1 MELIKPTRVLWTRYS
16 ALLNGLTRSAFVF
29 LFVYTASAKL
39 FEFNSFRDVLFLSPL
54 IGKYAGFYAWAV
66 PIIELIVVG
75 LLLYKRTEKAGTY
88 ACFFLMVL
96 FSCYIAYMLLTEKNL
111 PCSCGGVL
119 RSMSWPE
126 HLVFNLALAL
136 LALVNILVFYNGLP
150 RGGEA
155 YPK

>member
-1 MELIKPTRVLWTRYS
+1 MELEKPIRLQGARYKS
-16 ALLNGLTRSAFVF
+16 LLNLLTRSAFVF

-39 FEFNSFRDVLFLSPL
+39 FEFTSFRDVLFLSPL
-54 IGKYAGFYAWAV
+54 IGRYAGFYALAV
-66 PIIELIVVG
+66 PTIELIAVG
-75 LLLYKRTEKAGTY
+75 LLLYKGTEKAGMY
-88 ACFFLMVL
+88 SCFFLMVL
-96 FSCYIAYMLLTEKNL
+96 FSCYIGYMLLTENNL